1 MKKKFFL
8 LLLTATILSSSCNV
22 VNTLY
27 PLSENKKDF
36 LFKKEL
42 IGKWKEIKD
51 SSVYYQVDTVAG
63 ENKKLYLATIVSAD
77 EENKSVMDTTYFNAR
92 FIQLGN
98 SYFIDCQFEIEKNF
112 LQRKDD
118 YSQWL
123 IARHFIL
130 RVSFDGNDKIEIS
143 YPASDELVK
152 LINEKK
158 IRLTYYTVG
167 KDDYL
172 ILDKPAALRA
182 ALQES
187 VKYSSILYKNKD
199 VLVKLK

>member
-8 LLLTATILSSSCNV
+8 LSLTAAILSSSCNV

-51 SSVYYQVDTVAG
+51 SSVYYQIDTVAG

-187 VKYSSILYKNKD
+187 EKYSSLLYKNKD

>member
-8 LLLTATILSSSCNV
+8 LSLTAAILSSSCNV

-51 SSVYYQVDTVAG
+51 SSVYYQIDTVAG

-92 FIQLGN
+92 LIQLGN

-187 VKYSSILYKNKD
+187 EKYSSLLYKNKD

>member
-8 LLLTATILSSSCNV
+8 LSLTAAILSSSCNV

-92 FIQLGN
+92 LIQLGN

-187 VKYSSILYKNKD
+187 EKYSSLLYKNKD

>member
-8 LLLTATILSSSCNV
+8 LSLTAAILSSSCNV

-187 VKYSSILYKNKD
+187 EKYSSLLYKNKD

>member
-8 LLLTATILSSSCNV
+8 LSLTAAILSSSCNV

-92 FIQLGN
+92 LIQLGN

-112 LQRKDD
+112 LQRKDG

-187 VKYSSILYKNKD
+187 EKYSSLLYKNKD

>member
-8 LLLTATILSSSCNV
+8 LSLTAAILSSSCNV

-63 ENKKLYLATIVSAD
+63 ENKKLYLATIVSAG

-92 FIQLGN
+92 LIQLGN

-187 VKYSSILYKNKD
+187 EKYSSLLYKNKD

>member
-8 LLLTATILSSSCNV
+8 LSLTAAILSSSCNV

-92 FIQLGN
+92 LIQLGN